1 MCRRFVLGLIDL
13 YRKGISPLTPPA
25 CRFTPSCSAYAY
37 EAVERLGVWRGGAIS
52 LRRLS
57 RCHPLG
63 GRGFDP
69 VPEEGAARRAA
80 GGGSGSG

>member
-1 MCRRFVLGLIDL
+1 MRRRFVLGLIDL

-25 CRFTPSCSAYAY
+25 CRFTPSCSSYAY
-37 EAVERLGVWRGGAIS
+37 EAVERFGVWRGVAIF

-63 GRGFDP
+63 GRGYDP
-69 VPEEGAARRAA
+69 VPKKRAA
-80 GGGSGSG
+80 GRALGGEGSAL